1 METVKVEGDWV
12 IFRKIGSEGGE
23 YAIRIAAV
31 KVIDRVKDGVLING
45 EMMDA
50 TYEDAVKA
58 VILHEARQ
66 KGLLTDS
73 KRSGDD
79 GPDSPDGY
87 LPLRG

>member
-58 VILHEARQ
+58 VILHEVRQ

-73 KRSGDD
+73 KPGVD